1 VPQLPIRRLAIIGDG
16 QMGLVMAHIAA
27 AQPFEPRVSLWCHDP
42 DSASSLSQTRKSS
55 RLPMITLDESITVTG
70 SANTAL
76 ERADMI
82 LAAVPTQFIRPVWEE
97 LAPVIREH
105 APHAGIVSVA
115 KGIENSTLLRPTQ
128 IITRAMNEP
137 TPRSTGV
144 LSGPTIASELARGL
158 PATMIAA
165 SDNPVLAQ
173 STQQLFTTTYL
184 RIYTSEDPIG
194 VEVAGACKNVIA
206 IAAGILDG
214 LKAGFN
220 AKSALLARGLAE
232 TTRLGLAMGA
242 QAETFYGLAGAGDLA
257 TTCFSPE
264 GRNRSCGEALGKG
277 ESLDS
282 YLKRTDSVVE
292 GVATAESLMQLKE
305 HHRVEMPIC
314 ETVYRVLNEGMDP
327 IDGIQSLM
335 SREPK
340 AERIG

>member
-1 VPQLPIRRLAIIGDG
+1 MPQLPIRRLAIIGDG
-16 QMGLVMAHIAA
+16 QMGLVMARIAA
-27 AQPFEPRVSLWCHDP
+27 AQPFEPRVTLWCHDP

-55 RLPMITLDESITVTG
+55 RLPMVTLDESITVTG
-70 SANTAL
+70 SAKTAL
-76 ERADMI
+76 DRADLI
-82 LAAVPTQFIRPVWEE
+82 LAAVPTQFIRSVWTD
-97 LAPVIREH
+97 LAPVISEH

-115 KGIENSTLLRPTQ
+115 KGIENSSLLRPTQ
-128 IITRAMNEP
+128 IISRAMNEP

-165 SDNPVLAQ
+165 SDDPLLAQ

-277 ESLDS
+277 ESLDH

-292 GVATAESLMQLKE
+292 GVATAESLMQLKD
-305 HHRVEMPIC
+305 HHGVEMPIC
-314 ETVYRVLNEGMDP
+314 ETVYRVLNEGLDP

>member
-1 VPQLPIRRLAIIGDG
+1 MPQSPIRRLAIIGDG

-27 AQPFEPRVSLWCHDP
+27 AQPFEPRVSLWCHNP
-42 DSASSLSQTRKSS
+42 ESASSLAQTRRSS

-70 SANTAL
+70 SARTAL
-76 ERADMI
+76 ERADLI
-82 LAAVPTQFIRPVWEE
+82 LAAVPTQFIRSVWRG
-97 LAPVIREH
+97 LGPDIREY
-105 APHAGIVSVA
+105 APSAGIMSVA

-128 IITRAMNEP
+128 IISQVMDEP
-137 TPRSTGV
+137 APRPTGV

-165 SDNPVLAQ
+165 SDDASLAEA
-173 STQQLFTTTYL
+173 TQRLFTTTYL
-184 RIYTSEDPIG
+184 RIYTSADPIG

-206 IAAGILDG
+206 IAAGIIDG

-232 TTRLGLAMGA
+232 ATRLGLAMGA
-242 QAETFYGLAGAGDLA
+242 QAETFYGLAGSGDLA

-277 ESLDS
+277 ETLDH

-292 GVATAESLMQLKE
+292 GVATARSLMQLKE
-305 HHRVEMPIC
+305 HHGVEMPIC
-314 ETVYRVLNEGMDP
+314 ETVYRVLNEGLDP
-327 IDGIQSLM
+327 IDGIQALM